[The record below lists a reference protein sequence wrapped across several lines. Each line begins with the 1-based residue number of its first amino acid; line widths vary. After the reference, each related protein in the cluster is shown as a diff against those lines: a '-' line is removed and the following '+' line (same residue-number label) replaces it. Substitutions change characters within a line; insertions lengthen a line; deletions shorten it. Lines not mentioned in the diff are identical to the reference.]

1 MAGSEAALLRSLLLT
16 TSRLGARLF
25 RNQTGRYRLA
35 QPDCPRCQADGRM
48 IASGL
53 CVGSPDL
60 IGWVPVTITSDM
72 VGRQLAVF
80 VGLEVKRP
88 TGGRVTKEQAAFVQA
103 LAQAGGVAAVV
114 RSCVEAHHALWQVH
128 GVVPVDCVVTPPD
141 DRV

>member
-1 MAGSEAALLRSLLLT
+1 MTAEASLLRSLLVS

-35 QPDCPRCQADGRM
+35 LPDCPRCQAEGRV

-60 IGWVPVTITSDM
+60 VGWVPVTIGPEHL
-72 VGRQLAVF
+72 GRTLAVF
-80 VGLEVKRP
+80 VGLEAKAP
-88 TGGRVTKEQAAFVQA
+88 KGRVRPEQAAFVQA

-114 RSCVEAHHALWQVH
+114 RSCVDAHHALW
-128 GVVPVDCVVTPPD
+128 GVRGVCITTDCGVTDPD
-141 DRV
+141 ERV